1 MNFQLLPTG
10 GLLPQGAVPVY
21 GAPTGSGSLLG
32 SVVGARGILGPTP
45 GQLPL
50 LATQGGGLTVASSVS
65 QAALLSGM
73 RPTLGSQAMLT
84 AGARL
89 LVPSSSQS
97 VVGGMPQML
106 VMPGGV
112 VPSVDTGMVAP
123 QAGDKSSAE
132 MASQLDGKFYS
143 CFLLIMVHMVVLY
156 ALSLIL
162 LQQAMTALTVHL
174 R

>member
-1 MNFQLLPTG
+1 MNFQLLPTS

-32 SVVGARGILGPTP
+32 PVVGARGIIGPPP

-73 RPTLGSQAMLT
+73 RPGLGVAGSQAMIT
-84 AGARL
+84 AGGRL
-89 LVPSSSQS
+89 LVPPSSQS

-112 VPSVDTGMVAP
+112 VSSVDAGLVAP
-123 QAGDKSSAE
+123 QAGDKSAAE
-132 MASQLDGKFYS
+132 IANQLDGGFY
-143 CFLLIMVHMVVLY
+143 FRVHLIAINVLMLY
-156 ALSLIL
+156 MLSLIIVL
-162 LQQAMTALTVHL
+162 
-174 R
+174 